1 MDSMLLRILF
11 PPKCHFCRKVLTYR
25 ETDLCHSCR
34 ESAPEFTRAKRN
46 FQLVAHWIAVWYY
59 KEKVPGS
66 IRRFKFY
73 NSRSYAK
80 FFARAIAMKL
90 REDPFEKEIDV
101 LTWVPISAKRRFM
114 RGYDQS
120 ELLARAL
127 GKELGIEP
135 IRTLKKIRDTEPQ
148 SGIRNPA
155 KRRANVFG
163 AYQVVNNC
171 DLRRKRILLVDDVI
185 TTGATVSECAKT
197 IMVSGAS
204 CVYAVAVAAT
214 PNDKSRR

>member
-1 MDSMLLRILF
+1 MDSVLLRLLF
-11 PPKCHFCRKVLTYR
+11 PPKCHFCGKILTYQ

-34 ESAPEFTRAKRN
+34 ENAPEFTHAKRN
-46 FQLVAHWIAVWYY
+46 FQLIAHWTAVWYY
-59 KEKVPGS
+59 KDGVSKS
-66 IRRFKFY
+66 IRKFKFY
-73 NSRSYAK
+73 NARSYAK
-80 FFARAIAMKL
+80 FFARAIAVKL
-90 REDPFEKEIDV
+90 LEDPFEKEIDV
-101 LTWVPISAKRRFM
+101 LTWVPISARRRFA

-127 GKELGIEP
+127 GKELGITP
-135 IRTLKKIRDTEPQ
+135 VRTLKKIRNTEPQ
-148 SGIRNPA
+148 SGIRNA
-155 KRRANVFG
+155 AMRRANVFG
-163 AYQVVNNC
+163 AYKVVEDCN
-171 DLRRKRILLVDDVI
+171 LKRKRILLVDDVI